1 MESSYLC
8 FYIHNYPPLETVETS
23 QEYVK
28 RCHKLLPILFYQNMV
43 KIICGPFDHGKIR
56 LFHGYFGE
64 NSDLAFVLFVGENA
78 VLYQKNYE

>member
-8 FYIHNYPPLETVETS
+8 FYIHNYPPLGTVETS

-28 RCHKLLPILFYQNMV
+28 RCHKLLPILFYQDMV
-43 KIICGPFDHGKIR
+43 KIMCGPFGHGKIR

-64 NSDLAFVLFVGENA
+64 NSDLACFVCWRKRCFIP
-78 VLYQKNYE
+78 KNL